1 MVGSRQAGSLRLGR
15 RRTFTRLLG
24 TLSATVLVTACS
36 PDESTPEARIAVAP
50 IQIRGALIPE
60 SPAGGRLAVYAE
72 IENRGVDDAL
82 VELTSPIAED
92 GSVHLMEMSDGMMT
106 MKPTPA
112 LDIPAGRT
120 VTLETGAAHGMLE
133 GLVRVPA
140 AGEVVEVTFIFA
152 SGTEVLV
159 PVPVVPLSEL
169 VGND

>member
-1 MVGSRQAGSLRLGR
+1 MVAPRQAGPLQVGQR
-15 RRTFTRLLG
+15 RKLTRLLG
-24 TLSATVLVTACS
+24 AVSATILVSACS

-72 IENRGVDDAL
+72 IENRGGDDAL
-82 VELTSPIAED
+82 VALSSPIAGE
-92 GSVHLMEMSDGMMT
+92 GSVHLMEMSGGMMT
-106 MKPTPA
+106 MRPTPA

-133 GLVRVPA
+133 GLLRVPD

-152 SGTEVLV
+152 SGTEVRV
-159 PVPVVPLSEL
+159 SVPVVPLSEL